1 MIWGRKISYSD
12 YFHEEL
18 VKAVG
23 RLQDDYNAAV
33 QTERNL
39 QTTRVDQR
47 LIHSRT
53 MLAKNKQAYLMR
65 QIRLRDVGVRR

>member
-39 QTTRVDQR
+39 
-47 LIHSRT
+47 
-53 MLAKNKQAYLMR
+53 
-65 QIRLRDVGVRR
+65 